1 MLYCFLVDVM
11 CMLIRDFFFFF
22 NFFLLMSFDLP
33 SLFELEVL
41 VYYASCLVDNYHVM
55 ELYSCK

>member
-22 NFFLLMSFDLP
+22 LLMSFDLP
-33 SLFELEVL
+33 SRFELEVL
-41 VYYASCLVDNYHVM
+41 VYYASCLVDSYHVM
-55 ELYSCK
+55 ELYSCR